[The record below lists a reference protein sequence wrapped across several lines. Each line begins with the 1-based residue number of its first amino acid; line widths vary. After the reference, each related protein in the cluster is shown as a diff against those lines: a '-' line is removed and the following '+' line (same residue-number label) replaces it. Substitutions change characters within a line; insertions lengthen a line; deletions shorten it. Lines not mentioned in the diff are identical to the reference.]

1 MKSPVLTYWC
11 QNNAET
17 TPAIADHLA
26 RENLL
31 HDFLFYWIFH
41 FYAYRKDTFVELNVC
56 LNILTVYKANFK
68 SNLNKITAIRLA
80 NYHQIIWKL
89 CSK

>member
-11 QNNAET
+11 QNNAEA

-31 HDFLFYWIFH
+31 YDFLFYWIFH
-41 FYAYRKDTFVELNVC
+41 FYTYRKDTFVELNVC
-56 LNILTVYKANFK
+56 LNILTVYKAW
-68 SNLNKITAIRLA
+68 L
-80 NYHQIIWKL
+80 
-89 CSK
+89 